1 MIMRCACKHEQQDK
15 FYGPQM
21 RVFNQCAGKSNIK
34 YRCTVC
40 LSEKEAAPAAK
51 K

>member
-1 MIMRCACKHEQQDK
+1 MIMRCTCEHAQQDAL
-15 FYGPQM
+15 YGPKM
-21 RVFNQCAGKSNIK
+21 RVFNQCAGKTNIK

-40 LSEKEAAPAAK
+40 KSEKEAAPAAK